1 MAERLLVVEDHAD
14 LRDFCVQTLTDA
26 GFDTVA
32 VGSGVEAE
40 HVLRTSPVAL
50 VVADLRMPRVGGLDV
65 LKRAKE
71 TDPTTAVILITG
83 FPAVE
88 TAVAAMK
95 AGAAD
100 YLAKPFSADQLL
112 DAVREG
118 LGARKQRKIYEALR
132 AEVHAFTVEGMV
144 GRSARMLQL
153 LDTIRRAAAVDA
165 NVLILGDSGTGK
177 ELVARTIHAN
187 SARRRGPFL
196 AVNCAAL
203 PESLLEAELF
213 GHERGAFTGAH
224 NTRDGLLHAADG
236 GTVLLDELCEMHPAI
251 QAKLLRA
258 LEEGSVRRLGG
269 RKAIAFDVRFIAA
282 TNQDIEAAVRAGRFR
297 RDLFFRIHVI
307 EIHVPPL
314 AQRRDDIPLL
324 AVHFLQQASAARST
338 GIEGIDQAALE
349 SLTTYDWPGNV
360 RELRNVIERAAAFAS
375 SSIITVDDLP
385 AAITVH
391 AARHMPATFRAWKKQ
406 TLEQLAHGFIQ
417 RALDDHGGNIS
428 RTAHAL
434 GLHRSTIQRRLKRVP
449 TSRGNLADDP

>member
-14 LRDFCVQTLTDA
+14 LRDFCVQTLTGA

-32 VGSGVEAE
+32 VGSGAEAE

-65 LKRAKE
+65 LRRAKE

-112 DAVREG
+112 SAVREG
-118 LGARKQRKIYEALR
+118 LGARKQRKLYEALR
-132 AEVHAFTVEGMV
+132 AEVRTFTVEGMV
-144 GRSARMLQL
+144 GRSPRMLQL
-153 LDTIRRAAAVDA
+153 LHTIRRAAAVDA
-165 NVLILGDSGTGK
+165 NVLILGDSGAGK

-196 AVNCAAL
+196 AINCAAL

-213 GHERGAFTGAH
+213 GHERGAFTGAQSA
-224 NTRDGLLHAADG
+224 RDGLLDAADG
-236 GTVLLDELCEMHPAI
+236 GTLLLDELCEMHPAI

-269 RKAIAFDVRFIAA
+269 RRPIPFDVRFIAA
-282 TNQDIEAAVRAGRFR
+282 TNQDVEAAVRAGRFR

-307 EIHVPPL
+307 EIPVPPS
-314 AQRRDDIPLL
+314 P
-324 AVHFLQQASAARST
+324 SAAR
-338 GIEGIDQAALE
+338 
-349 SLTTYDWPGNV
+349 
-360 RELRNVIERAAAFAS
+360 
-375 SSIITVDDLP
+375 
-385 AAITVH
+385 
-391 AARHMPATFRAWKKQ
+391 TFRCS
-406 TLEQLAHGFIQ
+406 
-417 RALDDHGGNIS
+417 RCIS
-428 RTAHAL
+428 FRRRRERDRPGSRPSTRP
-434 GLHRSTIQRRLKRVP
+434 RSRR
-449 TSRGNLADDP
+449 

>member
-32 VGSGVEAE
+32 VGSGAEAE

-71 TDPTTAVILITG
+71 TDPATAVILITG

-100 YLAKPFSADQLL
+100 YLVKPFSADQLL
-112 DAVREG
+112 AAVREG
-118 LGARKQRKIYEALR
+118 LGARKQRTMYEMLS
-132 AEVHAFTVEGMV
+132 AEVRAFDGMI
-144 GRSARMLQL
+144 GRSPRMLQL

-165 NVLILGDSGTGK
+165 NVLILGESGAGK
-177 ELVARTIHAN
+177 EMVARTIHAN
-187 SARRRGPFL
+187 SARHRGPFL

-213 GHERGAFTGAH
+213 GHERGAFTGAQSA
-224 NTRDGLLHAADG
+224 RDGLLHAADG
-236 GTVLLDELCEMHPAI
+236 GTLLLDELCEMHPAL

-269 RKAIAFDVRFIAA
+269 RRGIPFDVRFIAA

-314 AQRRDDIPLL
+314 SQRRDDIPLL
-324 AVHFLQQASAARST
+324 VVHFLQKASRTRST
-338 GIEGIDQAALE
+338 RIEGIDEAALE
-349 SLTTYDWPGNV
+349 VLTKYDWPGNV

-375 SSIITVDDLP
+375 GSIITVDDLP
-385 AAITVH
+385 AAITVT
-391 AARHMPATFRAWKKQ
+391 AARHVPATFRAWKKQ

-434 GLHRSTIQRRLKRVP
+434 GLHRSTIQRRLKRIP
-449 TSRGNLADDP
+449 ADRGDRPDEA